1 MNRVFCSKECK
12 IKFNNA
18 KGAKMNLRVR
28 EQIKMLKKNAQILD
42 ELYSVQSTPF
52 MADKE
57 ELVKKGFIMNCPTI
71 RLRADDG
78 TEWQMIGNYVFKSEN
93 NGREIAIMTKA
104 DLENI

>member
-1 MNRVFCSKECK
+1 
-12 IKFNNA
+12 
-18 KGAKMNLRVR
+18 MNLRVR